1 MRIAVVILCLTAI
14 GLATVVC
21 RHREVAAGR
30 EIHQLQ
36 RRLVEQR
43 RALWDLEAR
52 MAEVCA
58 LPAVRI
64 RAQDMHTVMIAP
76 EDRDAG
82 ARYAMVVDPAD
93 VGSADPWRGG
103 VVGQR

>member
-1 MRIAVVILCLTAI
+1 MRIAFVILCLTAI

-21 RHREVAAGR
+21 RHREIAAGR

-43 RALWDLEAR
+43 RVLWDLEAR
-52 MAEVCA
+52 LAEVCA

-64 RAQDMHTVMIAP
+64 RAQDMHTAMIAP
-76 EDRDAG
+76 EARDANTG
-82 ARYAMVVDPAD
+82 YALVTDPAG
-93 VGSADPWRGG
+93 VRPEAPGRGRT
-103 VVGQR
+103 VGQR